1 MIAAYSVYL
10 DSLKGISL
18 PPLQVD
24 YGAEIQNYPT
34 WVAVRNEKILG
45 GLIMTFDQ
53 SAAMISNIAVRP
65 EAQGSGIGRAL
76 LDLADQQA
84 KENGC
89 TRMRLATHALLTN
102 NVSLYQHLGWDVV
115 ERDSVRVMM
124 EKPVVD

>member
-10 DSLKGISL
+10 HSLKGASL

-24 YGAEIQNYPT
+24 YAAEIQNYPT
-34 WVAVRNEKILG
+34 WVAVCNEKVLG

-53 SAAMISNIAVRP
+53 SAAMISNIAVQP
-65 EAQGSGIGRAL
+65 EAQGSGLGRAL
-76 LDLADQQA
+76 LDLAYQQA
-84 KENGC
+84 RENGF
-89 TRMRLATHALLTN
+89 TRMRLSTHALLTN

-115 ERDSVRVMM
+115 EQDSVRVIM